1 MEDNENKTLDMEQLE
16 EVSCGNEVEQKRI
29 QAY

>member
-16 EVSCGNEVEQKRI
+16 EVNGGNEVEQKRI
-29 QAY
+29 QAC

>member
-16 EVSCGNEVEQKRI
+16 KVNGGNEVEQKRI